1 MTTPA
6 ISAAHARQLARQ
18 IGEQQ
23 RFFYWLQRRM
33 IAWGFPATDETLAMV
48 AHVVDLL
55 GELRSQ
61 VYFLGYD
68 ADEDC
73 WR

>member
-1 MTTPA
+1 MTKPA
-6 ISAAHARQLARQ
+6 ITFEHAQQLAAK
-18 IGEQQ
+18 IGEHQ
-23 RFFYWLQRRM
+23 RFFYGLQRRM
-33 IAWGFPATDETLAMV
+33 IEWGFPTTDETLAMV
-48 AHVVDLL
+48 SHVDDLL

-61 VYFLGYD
+61 MFFLGYD